1 LAERP
6 VAFITGAARGIGRA
20 IALELAREGFDIAGN
35 DLSYSPG
42 KREEGLSEVK
52 ARVEEAGAA
61 FLPVP
66 GDIARLEVHDR
77 LVSAAL
83 KRFKRIDVLVNNAGV
98 APQKRLDILE
108 TTADSFDHVMGVNVR
123 GAFFLTQRVARWM
136 VGQASQAS
144 ESGTAGQAGEAGQ
157 AGTAGRDGRDPASRR
172 AVVFIS
178 SVSATFSSPQRAEYC
193 LSKAALSHAAAV
205 FAHRLAGHG
214 INVYDVRPGIMK
226 TDMTAPAAERYDK
239 LIAEGLV
246 PQRRWGLPED
256 VARAVAALARG
267 DFAFSTGAVVDV
279 SGGLCIQRL

>member
-1 LAERP
+1 LADRP

-20 IALELAREGFDIAGN
+20 IALELAHCGFDIAGN

-42 KREEGLSEVK
+42 KREEGLAEVK

-66 GDIARLEVHDR
+66 GDIARLEVHER
-77 LVSAAL
+77 LVSTAL

-98 APQKRLDILE
+98 APRERRDILE
-108 TTADSFDHVMGVNVR
+108 TTADSFDRVMGVNVR
-123 GAFFLTQRVARWM
+123 GPFFLTQRIARWM
-136 VGQASQAS
+136 T
-144 ESGTAGQAGEAGQ
+144 EQAGSDDQ
-157 AGTAGRDGRDPASRR
+157 AGTGPGMHR
-172 AVVFIS
+172 AVIFIS

-205 FAHRLAGHG
+205 FAHRLAGQG

-226 TDMTAPAAERYDK
+226 TDMTAPAAERYDR

-246 PQRRWGLPED
+246 PQMRWGLPED
-256 VARAVAALARG
+256 VAKAVAALARG

-279 SGGLCIQRL
+279 SGGLSIQRL